1 MIIEGISLN
10 KKCFYADP
18 NSSLSCFYGNLPN
31 LNQILLKDYKTFE
44 DKILNSLLG
53 NSNIPNPIEKKDEI
67 CLKSDEVSDRIYN
80 FLKNSKD
87 INIKSCPFNYCTL
100 LCSKIEHL

>member
-80 FLKNSKD
+80 FLKK
-87 INIKSCPFNYCTL
+87 F
-100 LCSKIEHL
+100 